1 MSNRLKILLVLVSIF
16 TALTLGTAGYM
27 IIEEQS
33 FSQSLYMTVITITSV
48 GYGEMFELSPA
59 GRLLTMVL
67 CVVGLLVMVGSV
79 TLLTSTLIEAQLPL
93 IWQQNRM
100 KRRINELD
108 NHIIVCGAGDM
119 AQVIVE
125 ELVNNDQPF
134 VVIEEDPDVYEELLE
149 SHPDI
154 AAYHGDATVDETLL
168 EVGIEQARGLI
179 STLPSD
185 EENLFVCL
193 AARELNRD
201 LQIVTRIDE
210 QSNRKRMRKAGA
222 DGVISPRVTGGR
234 RMANL
239 VLHPEILSFM
249 DVIHDDQTGSYQL
262 SRIPIRADSPFE
274 GQTLAEASIPDKTG
288 LIVISRLAEE
298 ADQPEF
304 NPTSSTRL
312 SAGDTLIVLGK
323 PDQIDQ
329 LRELTHQSGSS

>member
-16 TALTLGTAGYM
+16 TALTLGTAGFM
-27 IIEEQS
+27 IIEGQP

-48 GYGEMFELSPA
+48 GFSEIFELSPE
-59 GRLLTMVL
+59 GRSLTMVL

-79 TLLTSTLIEAQLPL
+79 TLLTSILIESQLPL

-100 KRRINELD
+100 TRRINELE

-125 ELVNNDQPF
+125 EMEMDDHPF
-134 VVIEEDPDVYEELLE
+134 VVVEKDIDVFEQLLE
-149 SHPDI
+149 FHPDI
-154 AAYHGDATVDETLL
+154 AAYHGDATDDETLL
-168 EVGIEQARGLI
+168 EAGIERARGLI

-185 EENLFVCL
+185 AENLFVCL
-193 AARELNRD
+193 AARELNSD

-210 QSNRKRMRKAGA
+210 QSNRKRMKKAGA

-249 DVIHDDQTGSYQL
+249 DIIHDDETGTYQL
-262 SRIPIRADSPFE
+262 ARIPVGPDSPFE

-288 LIVISRLAEE
+288 LIVISRLAQE
-298 ADQPEF
+298 QGHPEF

-312 SAGDTLIVLGK
+312 NAGDTLVVLGK
-323 PDQIDQ
+323 QEQIDQ
-329 LRELTHQSGSS
+329 LRALTNQTGSS